1 MGYANMQT
9 CLADLEA
16 NGQLVRIDQEIDPR
30 LEAGVVQ
37 RRVYRAGG
45 PALLFTRVKGC
56 RFPMAANIFGTM
68 ERMRFI
74 FRDALPRVEH
84 FLRCKA
90 DPTAAVRSPLKSLAG
105 LPGLA
110 HIAPK
115 KVADGPVLQGQADLA
130 DLPKLVSWPKDGGA
144 FITLPQ
150 VYTEN
155 PASPGFKSSNLGMY
169 RVQISGGE
177 YGPGEVGLHYQI
189 HRGIGPHHAEAL
201 HRGEPLRVNVFV
213 GGAPAMTLAAVM
225 PLPEGVPE
233 ILFAGLLAGRRI
245 RMVAKGLPLP
255 VPAEADFC
263 LVGRIEP
270 GAVKPEGPFG
280 DHLGY
285 YSLAHD
291 FPVLTV
297 ERVLARPDA
306 IWPFTTV
313 GRPPQEDTVFGAFI
327 HELTKELIPATFAGV
342 REVHAVDA
350 AGVHPLLLALGAE
363 RYVPFAR
370 ERRPQ
375 ELITCALS
383 LLGQTQTSLS
393 KYALIAAA
401 EDAPGLSTHDIPAFF
416 SHMLERAD
424 FTRDLHFITRTTM
437 DTLDYSGISLNQGS
451 KLVWASCGKPRRR
464 LAGSL
469 PADLPQPEGFAD
481 PQLFR
486 PGIMVLRGPKHDQ
499 PRDAGD
505 PAMERLAEALGKRY
519 GQSDGLTGF
528 GLVVVV
534 DDAAFTAK
542 NWENFLWVAFTRS
555 DPATDLYGV
564 GAFTH
569 CKHWGCEGPL
579 VMDARLKSYHAPEL
593 TPDEDVERRV
603 DHLFAKGGPLAG
615 VEK

>member
-1 MGYANMQT
+1 
-9 CLADLEA
+9 
-16 NGQLVRIDQEIDPR
+16 
-30 LEAGVVQ
+30 
-37 RRVYRAGG
+37 
-45 PALLFTRVKGC
+45 
-56 RFPMAANIFGTM
+56 
-68 ERMRFI
+68 
-74 FRDALPRVEH
+74 
-84 FLRCKA
+84 
-90 DPTAAVRSPLKSLAG
+90 
-105 LPGLA
+105 
-110 HIAPK
+110 
-115 KVADGPVLQGQADLA
+115 
-130 DLPKLVSWPKDGGA
+130 
-144 FITLPQ
+144 
-150 VYTEN
+150 
-155 PASPGFKSSNLGMY
+155 
-169 RVQISGGE
+169 
-177 YGPGEVGLHYQI
+177 
-189 HRGIGPHHAEAL
+189 
-201 HRGEPLRVNVFV
+201 
-213 GGAPAMTLAAVM
+213 
-225 PLPEGVPE
+225 
-233 ILFAGLLAGRRI
+233 
-245 RMVAKGLPLP
+245 
-255 VPAEADFC
+255 
-263 LVGRIEP
+263 
-270 GAVKPEGPFG
+270 
-280 DHLGY
+280 
-285 YSLAHD
+285 
-291 FPVLTV
+291 
-297 ERVLARPDA
+297 
-306 IWPFTTV
+306 
-313 GRPPQEDTVFGAFI
+313 
-327 HELTKELIPATFAGV
+327 
-342 REVHAVDA
+342 VDA

-451 KLVWASCGKPRRR
+451 KLIWASCGKPRRR
-464 LAGSL
+464 LADSL
-469 PADLPQPEGFAD
+469 PADLPLPEGFAN

-486 PGIMVLRGPKHDQ
+486 PGIMVLRGPKHDR

-528 GLVVVV
+528 RLVVVV
-534 DDAAFTAK
+534 DDAAFTTK
-542 NWENFLWVAFTRS
+542 NWENFLWIAFTRS